1 MWASTFMLDTA
12 ANLIFEL
19 KFEEIKL
26 FIDVGTAVPMISD
39 VGGKLF
45 EHFTHRLMSK
55 QATSGEFRRLS
66 HDQSRSSD
74 SL

>member
-39 VGGKLF
+39 GRGKLF
-45 EHFTHRLMSK
+45 AHFTHRLMSK
-55 QATSGEFRRLS
+55 QVTSGEFRRLS